1 MNPIFGCKV
10 KISADINPRN
20 IWFDGLD
27 NIPEDAILVT
37 VDVSAL
43 YTNLNKGD
51 SIEAVRK
58 VLETRQ
64 DKSIPTDFIIKLLD
78 LVLRHNI
85 FEFDGELYQQ
95 LIGSAMGSRCSPNVA
110 DIFMSFID
118 EEIKKRADKY
128 GKLLFY
134 GPYLDDISATKK
146 GTRGGLGPP

>member
-43 YTNLNKGD
+43 YTNLNKVD

-78 LVLRHNI
+78 LVL
-85 FEFDGELYQQ
+85 
-95 LIGSAMGSRCSPNVA
+95 
-110 DIFMSFID
+110 
-118 EEIKKRADKY
+118 
-128 GKLLFY
+128 
-134 GPYLDDISATKK
+134 
-146 GTRGGLGPP
+146 

>member
-43 YTNLNKGD
+43 YTNLNKVD

-85 FEFDGELYQQ
+85 FLYRKP
-95 LIGSAMGSRCSPNVA
+95 S
-110 DIFMSFID
+110 
-118 EEIKKRADKY
+118 DKY
-128 GKLLFY
+128 TCSRSLVTLHIVRTTSLTVLLFE
-134 GPYLDDISATKK
+134 LFEFALTQVRE
-146 GTRGGLGPP
+146 T